1 LRNDDGEPETGLG
14 VMKTGVGMTGPADGG
29 TSSLD
34 ASLLTAHLST
44 PLFLKLDANS

>member
-1 LRNDDGEPETGLG
+1 
-14 VMKTGVGMTGPADGG
+14 MKTGIGMTGPADGE

-44 PLFLKLDANS
+44 PHFLKIDATS